1 MRHPTLGRSGLYK
14 GRKRV
19 TVRAPKQ
26 ASKVDGR
33 HGYSDKLPRAPGSV
47 MDHIDLSTI
56 FMIML
61 AAAFIVAAVVFY
73 ERGRHPRV

>member
-1 MRHPTLGRSGLYK
+1 
-14 GRKRV
+14 
-19 TVRAPKQ
+19 
-26 ASKVDGR
+26 
-33 HGYSDKLPRAPGSV
+33 

-73 ERGRHPRV
+73 ELGRHPRV